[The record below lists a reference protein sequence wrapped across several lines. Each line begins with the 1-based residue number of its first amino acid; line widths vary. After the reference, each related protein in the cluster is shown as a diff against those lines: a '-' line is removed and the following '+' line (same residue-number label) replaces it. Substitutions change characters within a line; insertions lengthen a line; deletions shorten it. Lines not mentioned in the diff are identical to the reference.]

1 MSLSTKR
8 SGFFFLYPL
17 CVCYA
22 SPIFFANHAF
32 PGSNVYTAADI
43 PAIDILIMSHDH
55 WDHLDYPT
63 ILSLKDKIRKIVC
76 PLGVG
81 EYFEA
86 WRFAPDQL
94 LDLACWKNSSSL
106 PCGIFSGWPRH
117 SSYWH
122 GVELAEATHI
132 HIEIGQDIG
141 HELLVRHSS
150 QSNQVR
156 SQHDNIGSPQ
166 LVQNLCI
173 SSCCTHLPPLL
184 RLPHGVPLSC
194 TTGIKEE
201 RIIRPVADHAAGN
214 DERYWIQCQALPIF
228 FFELQQYIAE
238 ASKTNSN
245 LP

>member
-1 MSLSTKR
+1 MSLSTKKKW
-8 SGFFFLYPL
+8 FLFLYPL

-94 LDLACWKNSSSL
+94 LDLALLEKFL
-106 PCGIFSGWPRH
+106 F
-117 SSYWH
+117 
-122 GVELAEATHI
+122 LA
-132 HIEIGQDIG
+132 
-141 HELLVRHSS
+141 LW
-150 QSNQVR
+150 
-156 SQHDNIGSPQ
+156 
-166 LVQNLCI
+166 NLFRMAPAFLI
-173 SSCCTHLPPLL
+173 LAW
-184 RLPHGVPLSC
+184 G
-194 TTGIKEE
+194 
-201 RIIRPVADHAAGN
+201 
-214 DERYWIQCQALPIF
+214 
-228 FFELQQYIAE
+228 
-238 ASKTNSN
+238 
-245 LP
+245 